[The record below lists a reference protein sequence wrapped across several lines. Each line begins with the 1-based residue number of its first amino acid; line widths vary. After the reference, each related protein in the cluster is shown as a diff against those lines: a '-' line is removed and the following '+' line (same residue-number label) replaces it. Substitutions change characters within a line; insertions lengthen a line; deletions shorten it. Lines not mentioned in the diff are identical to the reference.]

1 MGIITRKI
9 NEKISSIK
17 NEYEVNKDV
26 VNNGVKGG
34 LNESELSD
42 LIKDIIPLRY
52 KTTKGIIENA
62 QGKQSNE
69 TDILIYDDEIL
80 PFYMKNDLSFVPVE
94 AVKYNFEVKSSL
106 NATELKT
113 TQEKF
118 INFKSIGGSS
128 PTVLF
133 AFSSDVKGSEI
144 SRFYKNEPN
153 SDFFTNPSISVIS
166 VSGKCYYFK
175 SVSECYVKD
184 HFSNKE
190 WLEMVSKS
198 IDMDLEG
205 AVNSFREMM
214 SDNAALDQMDR
225 ATFAASIQGLIH
237 MNTSMGNIDSKEVT
251 LNDVKYSD
259 MKYKIHRWYGIERE
273 QCQTDN
279 DTELLLLS
287 GISNTLSKGNFGKY
301 LLDGKNLNIK
311 EYAICFE
318 DMWGNLSCKDFDEN
332 GLSYSTDKRRFSY
345 ESDNGNNKLTF
356 HIEK

>member
-17 NEYEVNKDV
+17 NEYKVNKDV
-26 VNNGVKGG
+26 VHNGVKGG

-52 KTTKGIIENA
+52 KVTKGIIENA
-62 QGKQSNE
+62 QGEQSNE

-80 PFYMKNDLSFVPVE
+80 PSYMKSDLSFVPVE

-118 INFKSIGGSS
+118 KHFKSIGGTS

-133 AFSSDVKGSEI
+133 AFSSDIKGSEI
-144 SRFYKNEPN
+144 SRYYKNESN
-153 SDFFTNPSISVIS
+153 VDFFTNPSISVIN

-190 WLEMVSKS
+190 WLKMVSKS
-198 IDMDLEG
+198 IDMDWEG

-214 SDNAALDQMDR
+214 LDNATLDQMDK
-225 ATFAASIQGLIH
+225 ATFVASIQSLIH
-237 MNTSMGNIDSKEVT
+237 MNTSMNNIDSKEVT
-251 LNDVKYSD
+251 INDVKYSEI
-259 MKYKIHRWYGIERE
+259 KYKIHRWYGVERE
-273 QCQTDN
+273 RCQADN
-279 DTELLLLS
+279 DTELSFLS
-287 GISNTLSKGNFGKY
+287 GISHTLSKGNFGKY
-301 LLDGKNLNIK
+301 LLDGKSLNII

-318 DMWGNLSCKDFDEN
+318 DMWGNLSCQDFDEN
-332 GLSYSTDKRRFSY
+332 GLNYSTEQARFSY
-345 ESDNGNNKLTF
+345 KSNNGNNKLTF